1 MSDIRMQ
8 SIFLDE
14 EFVLEDNS
22 DVRLHNSKSR
32 SVARAK
38 SKMGHEEDKSRL
50 GDKSNF
56 DPKRSSSVRNIRSRN
71 GRVANNAETKKAID
85 AENNGRAKYFERRSD
100 RESEI
105 THKGQAASRVKKESA
120 IMDTIEII

>member
-22 DVRLHNSKSR
+22 DVRLHNSR
-32 SVARAK
+32 SKAVARAK
-38 SKMGHEEDKSRL
+38 SKMGHKENKPRL
-50 GDKSNF
+50 GDKSNY
-56 DPKRSSSVRNIRSRN
+56 DPKRNHSVRNIRSYN
-71 GRVANNAETKKAID
+71 GRIANNAETKKAID
-85 AENNGRAKYFERRSD
+85 AENNGIAKRFERRSD

-105 THKGQAASRVKKESA
+105 SHNGQAASRIKKESA
-120 IMDTIEII
+120 IMDMIDII